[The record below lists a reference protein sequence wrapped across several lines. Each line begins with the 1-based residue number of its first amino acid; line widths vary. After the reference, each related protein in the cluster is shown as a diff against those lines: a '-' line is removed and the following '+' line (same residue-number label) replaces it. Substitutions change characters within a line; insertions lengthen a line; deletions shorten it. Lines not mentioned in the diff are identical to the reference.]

1 MTLTSALTGLLLF
14 PGLLYAVPMA
24 WLMEWINRKLVAR
37 LQRRIG
43 PPFYQPFFDFVKLLA
58 KEPVSRPPLQGFV
71 MTALPL
77 IAIASTLGTIAL
89 LPIFP
94 SGHGFT
100 GDLVLLVSLVEVA
113 PLCAVLAGFASRSLF
128 GGIGATREAVL
139 TLAYNLPF
147 LTALFALA
155 VGTGS
160 FSLAGL
166 VSTPIWFVRVPALI
180 ALLITLPVKLHLNPF
195 SAASAEQEIYAGA
208 TTEYDGPR
216 LALWELSHALE
227 WVVLTGLW
235 AVTGVSGAARRMAD
249 PSPRFRCDVSGA
261 RRHAG
266 HRLGSHCAAQGDAS
280 RPILLAVGLR
290 RGSHRAR
297 RRTRPV
303 VRGPK

>member
-1 MTLTSALTGLLLF
+1 MTLASALTGLLLF

-58 KEPVSRPPLQGFV
+58 KEPVSRPPLQGLV

-128 GGIGATREAVL
+128 GGIGAAREAVL

-147 LTALFALA
+147 LTALFALV

-235 AVTGVSGAARRMAD
+235 AVLAFPALHAAWPIQVLVFVATSLVLVIMLATISAATARLKVTQVARFYWLWGLGVAVIALVAAL
-249 PSPRFRCDVSGA
+249 V
-261 RRHAG
+261 
-266 HRLGSHCAAQGDAS
+266 RL
-280 RPILLAVGLR
+280 
-290 RGSHRAR
+290 
-297 RRTRPV
+297 
-303 VRGPK
+303 